1 MIIAVTV
8 RFCVESALA
17 QGGENLWWRLLAE
30 PYVRW

>member
-1 MIIAVTV
+1 MIIPVTV
-8 RFCVESALA
+8 RFWAESALA